1 MAKALIYNNFVM
13 ETDDI
18 FLMVARVLY
27 DKGYQEYVD
36 AAAIVKQKYPNV
48 SIELLGATDFSSPM
62 GVPKSVLEKD
72 IADGKITYLGVTND
86 VPSYLKR
93 KNVIIV
99 LSSYH
104 EGMSRS
110 LMEALAMSKPIIT
123 TNIPGCK
130 EMVDEGVNG
139 FLVPVKNASAL
150 ANAMIK
156 YIELSDEEKEK
167 MKHASYQKAVK
178 QFDVKHVLEQ
188 YDKII
193 DEIL

>member
-1 MAKALIYNNFVM
+1 
-13 ETDDI
+13 
-18 FLMVARVLY
+18 MVARVLY
-27 DKGYQEYVD
+27 DKGYKEYVD
-36 AAAIVKQKYPNV
+36 AATIVKEKYPNV

-150 ANAMIK
+150 ADAMIK

-167 MKHASYQKAVK
+167 MKRASYQKAVK

-193 DEIL
+193 EEIL